1 MENILRRLL
10 PVAVCLFGAAAA
22 YAQGTEPSGS
32 TSAAYASAPSMPG
45 PAVGTPAIDNAAD
58 SKSAAAIATP
68 AVAPPDKSQAWR
80 WVHAGV
86 ALQVAGNL
94 ADVATSWKQPEG
106 NSWLTQSSGPYAGK
120 FYTSGALKKTLL
132 SVCLASAS
140 YAIAYKWPKTRRLV
154 GIFNMTVGAGF
165 AAEAANN
172 LAQNPN
178 LR

>member
-1 MENILRRLL
+1 M
-10 PVAVCLFGAAAA
+10 ACLFGTAVA
-22 YAQGTEPSGS
+22 YAQRTEPSGS
-32 TSAAYASAPSMPG
+32 TSTAYASAPWTAS
-45 PAVGTPAIDNAAD
+45 PAAGAHAIDNAAE
-58 SKSAAAIATP
+58 SEPPSAIVTP
-68 AVAPPDKSQAWR
+68 ALASPAKPQAWW

-106 NSWLTQSSGPYAGK
+106 NSWLAQSSGPYAGK